1 MSGAAATSGSGSL
14 LKPMTRSNGIS
25 ATTASGASRCA
36 YDSRGG
42 ACDPSAACSSSS
54 FSRPP
59 APGVPAPPAPTSLPA
74 SAATPPAPA
83 PGVATATDGSGP
95 VRIAVLDV
103 SWTVAS
109 PPPTW
114 TSLGRPKDPEVE
126 VEVDVE
132 VGRTLPATWV
142 IVAPAVPGRAVQMAT
157 DQAST
162 DAAPPC
168 CDTMSAPTPTRA
180 PPMNPTARPPLPVSA
195 ERSASSRRTAPTT
208 ASAPP
213 TLPGM
218 PSNGL
223 LAAIRTHPVDGRQ
236 AGLSEVTTTWYRPWT
251 APRWLG
257 LTLPWTSFWSVK
269 PDCAGIVSGQN
280 SAFTSTFP
288 SGPGPEA
295 ARIASSSMPT
305 TMAWAGVAAASSG
318 TPLIANVHAPAATT
332 IPGSAAARTVAADMA
347 AAALGMGPRTSDSA
361 RAIAFRC
368 WESSTG
374 PSVTWAVSV
383 SSPHCGVNPQ
393 CPPLTPR
400 M

>member
-180 PPMNPTARPPLPVSA
+180 PPMNPTARSPTGQRRA
-195 ERSASSRRTAPTT
+195 ERQQQEDRADDRQRAADLAGDACRTGCWRRSGPT
-208 ASAPP
+208 
-213 TLPGM
+213 
-218 PSNGL
+218 PSMG
-223 LAAIRTHPVDGRQ
+223 GR
-236 AGLSEVTTTWYRPWT
+236 
-251 APRWLG
+251 
-257 LTLPWTSFWSVK
+257 
-269 PDCAGIVSGQN
+269 PDCRRSDHVARPLDPHPAGWGSRCPGRRSG
-280 SAFTSTFP
+280 
-288 SGPGPEA
+288 
-295 ARIASSSMPT
+295 R
-305 TMAWAGVAAASSG
+305 
-318 TPLIANVHAPAATT
+318 
-332 IPGSAAARTVAADMA
+332 
-347 AAALGMGPRTSDSA
+347 
-361 RAIAFRC
+361 
-368 WESSTG
+368 
-374 PSVTWAVSV
+374 
-383 SSPHCGVNPQ
+383 
-393 CPPLTPR
+393 
-400 M
+400 